1 VAATAPP
8 PSARDHGATHPV
20 PTMTVDPYVKFI
32 ESFFPGIGLPTEQHD
47 VLHRTF
53 GLDQSVRSEAWI
65 TGFQLGQAGGSHL
78 QLRLFQLISFL
89 LYPPDYRN
97 TVESLPIVAA
107 GFRCGR
113 SHRGLAY
120 DDLRLQAVRVRIQ

>member
-1 VAATAPP
+1 
-8 PSARDHGATHPV
+8 
-20 PTMTVDPYVKFI
+20 MTVDPYVKFV

-53 GLDQSVRSEAWI
+53 GLDQSVPSEAWI

-120 DDLRLQAVRVRIQ
+120 DDPRLQAVRVRIQ